1 MKFRDSLDPGEQV
14 ITCNRAHAL
23 KLLRP
28 AIVLLI
34 AIFATNFLQVVTAGH
49 SGWSAVGPIILI
61 AALVYVVV
69 RFIKWATTG
78 YALTNRRIVV
88 FRGVGGCGPVSIP
101 LEYVAGVVGPR
112 GGARLTGCGT
122 IRISARGQTFELT
135 CQKDPGRFSDLC
147 YRAHLRRVNALR

>member
-88 FRGVGGCGPVSIP
+88 FRGVGGGGPVS
-101 LEYVAGVVGPR
+101 
-112 GGARLTGCGT
+112 
-122 IRISARGQTFELT
+122 
-135 CQKDPGRFSDLC
+135 
-147 YRAHLRRVNALR
+147 N